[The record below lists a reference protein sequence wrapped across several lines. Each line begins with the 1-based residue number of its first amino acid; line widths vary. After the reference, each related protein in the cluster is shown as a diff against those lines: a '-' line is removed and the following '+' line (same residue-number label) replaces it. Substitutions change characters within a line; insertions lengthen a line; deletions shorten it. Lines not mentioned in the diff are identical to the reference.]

1 MKTIVLDATNKTLA
15 LQVDIG
21 MQAIDV
27 PSVVV
32 TYADTTD
39 TTMTEGSNALQL
51 STTNRTTILSAPAS
65 STRRVVKSI
74 NIFNN
79 DGASKI
85 FTLSLVVN
93 STAYIITQ
101 VTVPSFGTWS
111 SDDQTG
117 ANVTGAITDG
127 SKGDITVS
135 GSGSAW
141 AINNNVVTY
150 AKMQTVTTD
159 RLLGRDTAGTGN
171 VEEIAISGGL
181 EFTNTQNIQVSAFSG
196 DVSKPAGSTTTTIVN
211 GSVSTSKLGG
221 DITTAG
227 KALLDDADASAQRTT
242 LGLGTI
248 ATQAANNV
256 SISGGSITGITDLAV
271 ADGGTGASTA
281 SGARSNLLPSYTSN
295 GGKVLA
301 VNTGTTDV
309 EWITASGDP
318 LTNTNISPTTA
329 NQTAAVNTRYFATIA
344 GLTANRDFILPT
356 PAVGN
361 QVELNIVDGDDT
373 YAFIIKGASGVTIN
387 GGTAATEWSR
397 LFIKGETVRFVANTT
412 SNWQVVA
419 DARIPQKCELEKT
432 TGTTAQS
439 IGNNISAG
447 EKVTLST
454 SVSDNASI
462 GNTSTYVITPR
473 RTGSYLISTSGRL
486 DTAGTTGTWQTYV
499 IDNAGTPNVLVLD
512 NRYTVG
518 GFPASNNSA
527 VVTLTAGTPY
537 QLQAYQNTG
546 ASRNIYMSSGNRI
559 FMSFTEVL

>member
-419 DARIPQKCELEKT
+419 DERIPQKCELEKT